1 MIALAVW
8 SAKATA
14 LSIAKLSVTAPA
26 VPPPL
31 RFVPAVTPVISPSP
45 IKLVQDDPL

>member
-14 LSIAKLSVTAPA
+14 LSIAKLSVTAPEA
-26 VPPPL
+26 PPL

-45 IKLVQDDPL
+45 IKFAQLLP